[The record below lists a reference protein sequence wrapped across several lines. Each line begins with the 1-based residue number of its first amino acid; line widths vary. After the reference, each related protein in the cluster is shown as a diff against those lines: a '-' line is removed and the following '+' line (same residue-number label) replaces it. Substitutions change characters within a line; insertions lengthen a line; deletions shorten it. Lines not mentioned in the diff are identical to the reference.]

1 MSSIKARLMQPTGI
15 EWMDIP
21 FALAGAVWRNCK
33 IYKTEEYK

>member
-21 FALAGAVWRNCK
+21 FTLAGAVWRNCK